1 MRLTF
6 PTLALAL
13 SALSAG
19 AVAQSVSTV
28 EERMSAAE
36 FREAGLD
43 TLSEAQLQALNAWLQ
58 RNRQCAAPAAAATS
72 TASSTGDDQRGLRAE
87 ALDDEAD
94 IVSRLPGAFTGWESG
109 AVFRLENGQVWRSV
123 DSGSSLRGVRLQDP
137 QVTISKGLF
146 GAWRLKVEGYNAS
159 VKVERVE

>member
-1 MRLTF
+1 MRHAASL
-6 PTLALAL
+6 LALAL
-13 SALSAG
+13 IAASGTAA
-19 AVAQSVSTV
+19 AQGFSTV

-43 TLSEAQLQALNAWLQ
+43 TLTEAQLQALNAWLQ
-58 RNRQCAAPAAAATS
+58 RDRRCVAADA
-72 TASSTGDDQRGLRAE
+72 ASSDTRGLRAE

-94 IVSRLPGAFTGWESG
+94 IVSTLPGTFTGWQGGE
-109 AVFRLENGQVWRSV
+109 VFTLANGQVWRSV
-123 DSGSSLRGVRLQDP
+123 DPGSALRGVNLTNPR
-137 QVTISKGLF
+137 VTISKGLF